1 MTIDEN
7 KIKNGDNVLLNII
20 DEWLKKIIYLK
31 IDYI

>member
-7 KIKNGDNVLLNII
+7 KIKNGDNILLNFI
-20 DEWLKKIIYLK
+20 DDWLKKIIYLK

>member
-20 DEWLKKIIYLK
+20 DDWLKKIIYLK